1 MTAAEAP
8 QLIGTCLD
16 LVHQGLQ
23 DLNAQSLAFEQ
34 RALSAEFR

>member
-16 LVHQGLQ
+16 LVDQGLQ
-23 DLNAQSLAFEQ
+23 DLNAQSLAFKQ